1 MHFYFGPK
9 LFYVG
14 SLMLITDKAA
24 RNPEIPV
31 INIIAGIELP
41 TIGKMIKLSNEATIC
56 GKQIE
61 QLNKPR

>member
-1 MHFYFGPK
+1 
-9 LFYVG
+9 
-14 SLMLITDKAA
+14 MLITDKAA

-31 INIIAGIELP
+31 ISIIAGIELP